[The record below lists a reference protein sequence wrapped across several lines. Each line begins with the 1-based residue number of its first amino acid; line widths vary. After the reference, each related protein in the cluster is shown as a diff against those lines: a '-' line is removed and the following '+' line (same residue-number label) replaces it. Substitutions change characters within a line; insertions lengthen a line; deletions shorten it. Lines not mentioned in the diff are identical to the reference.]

1 MDTGCPK
8 RKAESRKINLYLPK
22 FAETNPDLS
31 ENFYVASNIYSRTT
45 WSQNKI
51 PEFKLFQSFI
61 GILCVFLNYFS

>member
-8 RKAESRKINLYLPK
+8 RKGESRKINRYLPK
-22 FAETNPDLS
+22 FAETNLDLS

-51 PEFKLFQSFI
+51 PEFEYFP
-61 GILCVFLNYFS
+61 ILLKFSAN